1 MNGKEVNAM
10 GTPKSRIERL
20 NEILDIL
27 EKNNG
32 KITFGELFGNFA
44 LNYGTT
50 KRTFMSYLETLKL
63 TGKIS
68 YSEKILFHKKNETI
82 IELI

>member
-1 MNGKEVNAM
+1 MEVNGM

-20 NEILDIL
+20 HEILDTL
-27 EKNNG
+27 EKNHG
-32 KITFGELFGNFA
+32 KTTFGKLFSNFA

-50 KRTFMSYLETLKL
+50 KRTFRSYLETLKL

-68 YSEKILFHKKNETI
+68 YSTKILFQKKDETV